1 MELYGK
7 LNKEKIVNDYTPLQ
21 SSTTELSIDNE
32 KYTIQANVRKVP
44 NKINISMEDGKYLG
58 SFDGSSQT
66 NITIPT
72 IAGPQG
78 PQGEKGQDGKDGEQ
92 GPAGK
97 DGKQGENGLS
107 ALMLKNIYTTNIAP
121 TINLATQID
130 ENLFSRTP
138 VYGEYITFIWLNN
151 STNKSYAVSGQ
162 ILSYSIEKPWAI
174 NVLSFTEVT
183 GESAL
188 VSNVGPYWA
197 GDVTTPPLTLTLIN
211 SSFNRNP
218 SLNDT
223 FTQVVNKGVSGSVPG
238 IVWLCTY
245 KVSVITVEGQVS
257 CGLVGYSQ
265 ISALPSTIIKQYET
279 FEECYND
286 LVSVFQ
292 RNPAAKV
299 GIISTDATG
308 ITSTEGFIVRGK
320 SGESPT
326 ISEENANQ
334 YVLLSSS
341 YPIWFVYNAL
351 VKNSNSDFLLLSGN
365 YGDINYEIA
374 IAKTNLS
381 IGTTNVRVID
391 SQYYFYNRQ
400 CVVTVDQL
408 KNLQF
413 HICTY

>member
-162 ILSYSIEKPWAI
+162 ILSYSIEKP
-174 NVLSFTEVT
+174 
-183 GESAL
+183 
-188 VSNVGPYWA
+188 
-197 GDVTTPPLTLTLIN
+197 
-211 SSFNRNP
+211 
-218 SLNDT
+218 
-223 FTQVVNKGVSGSVPG
+223 
-238 IVWLCTY
+238 
-245 KVSVITVEGQVS
+245 
-257 CGLVGYSQ
+257 
-265 ISALPSTIIKQYET
+265 
-279 FEECYND
+279 
-286 LVSVFQ
+286 
-292 RNPAAKV
+292 
-299 GIISTDATG
+299 
-308 ITSTEGFIVRGK
+308 
-320 SGESPT
+320 
-326 ISEENANQ
+326 
-334 YVLLSSS
+334 
-341 YPIWFVYNAL
+341 
-351 VKNSNSDFLLLSGN
+351 
-365 YGDINYEIA
+365 
-374 IAKTNLS
+374 
-381 IGTTNVRVID
+381 
-391 SQYYFYNRQ
+391 
-400 CVVTVDQL
+400 
-408 KNLQF
+408 
-413 HICTY
+413 